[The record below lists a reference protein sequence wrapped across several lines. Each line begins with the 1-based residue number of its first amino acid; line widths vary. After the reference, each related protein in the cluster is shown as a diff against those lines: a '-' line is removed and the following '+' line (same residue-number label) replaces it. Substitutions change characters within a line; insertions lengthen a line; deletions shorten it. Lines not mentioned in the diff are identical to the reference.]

1 MNTTHTDR
9 DWLARATPS
18 TKMERIEAYF
28 RRHGY
33 TPHRHDTY
41 AIGHTLAGVQSFHYR
56 QSKRHSL
63 PGGTMVL
70 HPDEIHDGEA
80 GTQAGFHYRMLYIE
94 PSLIQQMLGGE
105 PLPFISGGLSPD
117 SRLFSATRRLL
128 HSLES
133 PLDPLE
139 EDDAIYDLAQA
150 LRLTA
155 GTHRGRRAFDY
166 AAAERARMFIHDALE
181 QAITLDDLERASG
194 RDRWSLSRDFRA
206 LYGTSPYRYITQ
218 RRLAAVRT
226 RLLAGQSLS
235 DAALASGFF
244 DQSHMTRLY
253 TQTFGISP
261 ARWLKMLTSR

>member
-1 MNTTHTDR
+1 MNRISTDR

-28 RRHGY
+28 RGHGY

-41 AIGHTLAGVQSFHYR
+41 AIGRTLSGVQSFHYR

-63 PGGTMVL
+63 PGGTIVL

-94 PSLIQQMLGGE
+94 PSLIQEVLGGE
-105 PLPFISGGLSPD
+105 PLPFIPDGLSQD
-117 SRLFSATRRLL
+117 ARLFSATSRLL
-128 HSLES
+128 YSMES
-133 PLDPLE
+133 ALDPLE

-150 LRLTA
+150 LRFAA
-155 GTHRGRRAFDY
+155 GKRCGRKAVDY
-166 AAAERARMFIHDALE
+166 AAAERARTFIHDTLG
-181 QAITLDDLERASG
+181 QAITLDDLIQASG

-218 RRLAAVRT
+218 RRLAQVRN
-226 RLLAGQSLS
+226 LLVAGQSLT
-235 DAALASGFF
+235 DAALESGFF

-253 TQTFGISP
+253 TQTYGISP
-261 ARWLKMLTSR
+261 ARWLKMLGSR